1 MTSWVLE
8 IAGWRQCIVGD
19 SNLEQITERQ
29 LLALAESFG
38 GEHQRDEDSIE

>member
-1 MTSWVLE
+1 MGIRNRRLE
-8 IAGWRQCIVGD
+8 TQCIAGD

-38 GEHQRDEDSIE
+38 GEHQCDKDSIE